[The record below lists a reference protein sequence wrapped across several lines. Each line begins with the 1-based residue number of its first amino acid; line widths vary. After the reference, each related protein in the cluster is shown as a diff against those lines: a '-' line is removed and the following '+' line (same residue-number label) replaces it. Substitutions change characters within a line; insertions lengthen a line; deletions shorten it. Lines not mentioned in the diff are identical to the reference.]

1 MSPIDKC
8 ALEFVKHGVDFAY
21 CLEQEYQ
28 RGFVFSTPDFFIMGF
43 AVRRNVNGL
52 LWDHSD
58 NPDAWYITGMAGD
71 MDKAWSILP
80 YELPFVSF
88 QRFDN
93 SLRFIPIERL
103 RRLSKHEPALVS

>member
-1 MSPIDKC
+1 MSPIDRA
-8 ALEFVKHGVDFAY
+8 ALEYVKHGVDFAEA
-21 CLEQEYQ
+21 LERNYQ
-28 RGFVFSTPDFFIMGF
+28 GGFVFSTPYFFIMGRELEGGWF
-43 AVRRNVNGL
+43 IE
-52 LWDHSD
+52 SF
-58 NPDAWYITGMAGD
+58 AGD

-103 RRLSKHEPALVS
+103 RRLSKHVA

>member
-1 MSPIDKC
+1 MSPIDRA
-8 ALEFVKHGVDFAY
+8 ALEYVKHGVDFASA
-21 CLEQEYQ
+21 LERNYQE
-28 RGFVFSTPDFFIMGF
+28 GFVFSTPAFFIMGRELEGGWF
-43 AVRRNVNGL
+43 IE
-52 LWDHSD
+52 SF
-58 NPDAWYITGMAGD
+58 AGD

-103 RRLSKHEPALVS
+103 RRLSKHVA